1 MNLNSYIDKYGVYS
15 FDEVPFNEVDNV
27 VFANLSYLNL
37 DSYVS
42 KNRFNPKK
50 LEIVANAF
58 FKNYSKKDRNIYA
71 VRKAIKLFRAIKNMR
86 RYKDL
91 LLYNY
96 MYESGKNEQFSA
108 FTIEINR
115 NLVYVSFEGTDQ
127 TVSGWKEDF
136 MFSYMFPTISQRK
149 AIDYVNKH
157 FIFRRKEIILGGH
170 SKGGN
175 LAIVAGMYANFF
187 VKDKIIKIYNND
199 GPGLLKKQLESKE
212 YQSIKD
218 RLVNIIPNYSVVGIL
233 LYHENMCVVRSMKKS
248 FLSHDSMMW
257 VVRNKEFEKCELSS
271 SSNELHNN
279 LMKRI
284 EEYDIEKREK
294 FVSSLFS
301 IFDKVGVVNITDIF
315 EHKKLILKLIFEI
328 KGIDDDIRKMIKD
341 FVAIIFKTSSK
352 VKIEEF
358 KMMFQSREK

>member
-96 MYESGKNEQFSA
+96 MYESGENEQFSA

-115 NLVYVSFEGTDQ
+115 RLVYVSF
-127 TVSGWKEDF
+127 
-136 MFSYMFPTISQRK
+136 
-149 AIDYVNKH
+149 
-157 FIFRRKEIILGGH
+157 
-170 SKGGN
+170 
-175 LAIVAGMYANFF
+175 
-187 VKDKIIKIYNND
+187 
-199 GPGLLKKQLESKE
+199 
-212 YQSIKD
+212 
-218 RLVNIIPNYSVVGIL
+218 VV
-233 LYHENMCVVRSMKKS
+233 
-248 FLSHDSMMW
+248 
-257 VVRNKEFEKCELSS
+257 
-271 SSNELHNN
+271 
-279 LMKRI
+279 
-284 EEYDIEKREK
+284 
-294 FVSSLFS
+294 
-301 IFDKVGVVNITDIF
+301 
-315 EHKKLILKLIFEI
+315 LKLL
-328 KGIDDDIRKMIKD
+328 
-341 FVAIIFKTSSK
+341 S
-352 VKIEEF
+352 
-358 KMMFQSREK
+358 